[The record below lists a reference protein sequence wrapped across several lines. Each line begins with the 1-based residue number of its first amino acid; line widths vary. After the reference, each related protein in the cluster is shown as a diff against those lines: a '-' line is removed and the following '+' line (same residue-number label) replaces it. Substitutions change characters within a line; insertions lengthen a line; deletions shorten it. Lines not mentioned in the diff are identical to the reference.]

1 MDRNAAKRPLGVT
14 IIGCVYVL
22 VGVAGFVAHFA
33 SFRLLDTWEVEL
45 TEFLAALSGAFMLRG
60 QNWAR
65 WLAVAWIAF
74 HVALSFGSLR
84 EVVIHSVFLVAIAW
98 VLFGAGSRR
107 YFRRASIEVA

>member
-14 IIGCVYVL
+14 IIGCLYVL

-45 TEFLAALSGAFMLRG
+45 TEFLAVLSGAFTLRG
-60 QNWAR
+60 RNWAR

-74 HVALSFGSLR
+74 HVALSYGSIH
-84 EVVIHSVFLVAIAW
+84 EVILHSMFLVAITW
-98 VLFGAGSRR
+98 VLFRADAAL
-107 YFRRASIEVA
+107 YFRGASIEAS